1 MDPLSSAQTI
11 RQNFV
16 RYVRASHRWEG
27 SSAGQPRSS
36 HGHRKEISAV
46 AACVD
51 PGRAEPFRNPGVWEN
66 DVPDGPRSR
75 AGICVNS
82 CLGGTS
88 SPAVPNLLH
97 LSRSSSGRAETH
109 VARPPQPKSRLWT
122 AARDGW
128 PGGRGPTFDICCPH
142 HANLGEVGRLAA
154 AYGGSCK
161 GTHRAFASAVARQS
175 GMRPPSTL
183 KD

>member
-1 MDPLSSAQTI
+1 MDPLSSAQII

-51 PGRAEPFRNPGVWEN
+51 PGRAEPFRNPGVWEMMCPT
-66 DVPDGPRSR
+66 VLGREQGFASTRAWEEPRR
-75 AGICVNS
+75 RPCQ
-82 CLGGTS
+82 TF
-88 SPAVPNLLH
+88 LH

-161 GTHRAFASAVARQS
+161 GTHRAFVSAVARQS